1 MSAIDMNNEQFRQVM
16 SSDKPVLV
24 EFWAPWCGYCRRII
38 SAYERVSDEY
48 GDTIITA
55 RINLDEEAQ
64 LAEEAHIEAVPTL
77 ILYRNGKAVDFIV
90 APDSKAEIDKFI
102 NEALKK

>member
-55 RINLDEEAQ
+55 RINID
-64 LAEEAHIEAVPTL
+64 AVPTL